1 IGDRPFLR
9 FVPADPEAALVT
21 DTLGCLRLVTCEPR
35 TERTLVDE
43 VPDRAYAA
51 WERARQDI
59 YEAWTFATDPKNLQ
73 PKIRPLFRRIAEH
86 LRQHPPTEMTQDALD
101 RIVESV
107 EAPWGMRH
115 ERALREEWDRFEGGR
130 TEPAVMSAALV
141 EKIRELGLQPFK
153 APEALDP
160 IDEQEIKLVCW
171 MVVTA
176 GSEKGKD
183 SFRLEGE
190 DQQLEIR

>member
-1 IGDRPFLR
+1 M
-9 FVPADPEAALVT
+9 T
-21 DTLGCLRLVTCEPR
+21 DTLGCLRLVTCEPG
-35 TERTLVDE
+35 TERILSEEMHDG
-43 VPDRAYAA
+43 AYVA

-59 YEAWTFATDPKNLQ
+59 YKAWTFATDPKNLQ

-86 LRQHPPTEMTQDALD
+86 LRQHPPADMTQEALD

-115 ERALREEWDRFEGGR
+115 ERALREEWDRFEEGR
-130 TEPAVMSAALV
+130 IEPAVLSAALV

-160 IDEQEIKLVCW
+160 IDEEEIKLVCW
-171 MVVTA
+171 MAVTE
-176 GSEKGKD
+176 GSGSD
-183 SFRLEGE
+183 GSSFRLEGE